1 MVAERKI
8 KVLTRSL
15 GGAESRNQGQ
25 ISSLGATGLAFLF
38 PALITADGA
47 VQAMQ
52 MVPASNHCRRWLQP

>member
-1 MVAERKI
+1 M
-8 KVLTRSL
+8 

-47 VQAMQ
+47 VQTMQ
-52 MVPASNHCRRWLQP
+52 MITADGDCSHEIKKCLLL